1 MILKFKEG
9 RIGNMEKI
17 LKVGRPKLNIDKN
30 LLLAEIEKYKNGQQ
44 KAIDTYRNL
53 NIGKTSF
60 YRILSNMEVK
70 RQWTMKKS
78 KN

>member
-53 NIGKTSF
+53 NIRKDL
-60 YRILSNMEVK
+60 IL
-70 RQWTMKKS
+70 
-78 KN
+78 